1 MTCLAQ
7 YNACSKAYQDA
18 TRSVPYE
25 MIQLVVT
32 MLGCISVEYYASNLN
47 VILSKNLEGEGDDKS
62 SRDTLGVLTQHAM
75 C

>member
-1 MTCLAQ
+1 M
-7 YNACSKAYQDA
+7 
-18 TRSVPYE
+18 PYE